1 MNGHKENEKI
11 NEFFD
16 ENIQYV
22 TRIDGEVDKSKEFL
36 EENPSTSTRRLKI
49 L

>member
-1 MNGHKENEKI
+1 MDKENEKI
-11 NEFFD
+11 KEFFD
-16 ENIQYV
+16 ENIVV

-36 EENPSTSTRRLKI
+36 EENHYTSTRRLKI